1 MRTKIRESQAN
12 MKGPMDK
19 RLFFLIN
26 KARHNLN
33 QRMDRRMS
41 QAIDVPIAQVTALL
55 ALEVRDGCRQKELG
69 HFLGLNKSGTT
80 GLVSRMEE
88 NQLIKRASDLND
100 ARAIRIYID
109 VKGKTALQKAK
120 PIVKAANSELQQ
132 DFSDDEMA
140 TVYRF
145 LNHVSKPQ

>member
-26 KARHNLN
+26 KARHSLT

-80 GLVSRMEE
+80 GLVGRMEK
-88 NQLIKRASDLND
+88 NQLITRVSDLSD
-100 ARAIRIYID
+100 ARAIR
-109 VKGKTALQKAK
+109 VFMSAKGQTVLQKAK
-120 PIVKAANSELQQ
+120 PIIKAANSELQEG
-132 DFSDDEMA
+132 FSDDEMD
-140 TVYRF
+140 TVVRF
-145 LNHVSKPQ
+145 LNLANKP

>member
-1 MRTKIRESQAN
+1 
-12 MKGPMDK
+12 
-19 RLFFLIN
+19 
-26 KARHNLN
+26 
-33 QRMDRRMS
+33 MS

-55 ALEVRDGCRQKELG
+55 TLEVRDGCRQKELG
-69 HFLGLNKSGTT
+69 HFLGLNKSGIT

-88 NQLIKRASDLND
+88 NQLIKRVSDLND
-100 ARAIRIYID
+100 ARAMRIFID
-109 VKGKTALQKAK
+109 VKGKTVLQKAK

-140 TVYRF
+140 TVIRF